1 MPREITMKKK
11 IPMKTDKRIDAYIGK
26 SKDFARPILEYV
38 RATVHKAFPDIEES
52 IKWGFPHFDYKG
64 IVCSTAAFKEHCALT
79 FWKGSLL
86 KNVGKQFQKESRTAM
101 GHFGRITSLDDL
113 PSERELIRLIKQAVK
128 LNETG
133 AKFEKTAAK
142 RDPGRKVD
150 VPPYLLKALRQDKK
164 AWAHWQEFSYS
175 KRKEY
180 VEHIDGAKSP
190 ETREKRLLRDLEQ
203 IAENKALNWKY
214 EKKK

>member
-1 MPREITMKKK
+1 
-11 IPMKTDKRIDAYIGK
+11 MKTDKRIDAYIRK
-26 SKDFARPILEYV
+26 SKDFARPILQYV
-38 RATVHKAFPDIEES
+38 RATVHKACPDIKES

-79 FWKGSLL
+79 FWKGALL
-86 KNVGKQFQKESRTAM
+86 QNTGKQFQKESRTAM
-101 GHFGRITSLDDL
+101 GHFGRITSLGDL
-113 PSERELIRLIKQAVK
+113 PSEKHLIQLIKQAVK
-128 LNETG
+128 LNAEG
-133 AKFEKTAAK
+133 IKVEKKTVA
-142 RDPGRKVD
+142 RDSERKVD
-150 VPPYLLKALRQDKK
+150 VPAYLGKALKQDKK
-164 AWAHWQEFSYS
+164 TWANWQAFSYS
-175 KRKEY
+175 KKKEY